1 MRAPAV
7 TSAPKPA
14 LVVASV
20 LSRDLSSTNAAIQ
33 AVAEKV
39 GGLSYVSE
47 ALPFPWTSYYSGEL
61 GESPVRR
68 IIALGRDGDSA
79 GLATLKR
86 TTCRLEVALGRPGAP
101 REVNIDPGVLNEH
114 QLVVASTKPRAHRI
128 HVGQGIFADLMLV
141 ARGGGGLAPL
151 PWTYPDYADDT
162 VRTIFDGLRALLL
175 AGRRL
180 DPDHAPDDRASA
192 EEAR

>member
-1 MRAPAV
+1 MRAPALS
-7 TSAPKPA
+7 SAPRPA
-14 LVVASV
+14 VIVASV
-20 LSRDLSSTNAAIQ
+20 LGRDLSSTNAAVQ

-39 GGLSYVSE
+39 GGLSYVSR
-47 ALPFPWTSYYSGEL
+47 ALPFPWTGYYSGEL

-68 IIALGRDGDSA
+68 IIAGREGDSA
-79 GLATLKR
+79 ELATLKR
-86 TTCRLEVALGRPGAP
+86 TTCRLEVVLGRPGAP

-128 HVGQGIFADLMLV
+128 HVGQGIYADLMLV

-151 PWTYPDYADDT
+151 PWTYPDYAHDA
-162 VRTIFDGLRALLL
+162 VRMIFDGLRALLL

-180 DPDHAPDDRASA
+180 RVPDEGVSA